1 MGKWI
6 NAAAAAIVVATL
18 VAPQAQALTLY
29 DNYDPFQLGPV
40 GYQHGNGADLSG
52 YCNGAINCGWINVY
66 TAGFTFTAE
75 ATGNAARAYIPFDL
89 LYSFGGSENLYSV
102 SINDGQGDL
111 IARGVRPLSQLAAN
125 TVPGTDTV
133 MFDLTTVT
141 AVGYGPVD
149 PLAPLLVEGQTYS
162 VYFHQFFG
170 PLSQNVWYKSLEV
183 PAQGQATQYCAT
195 NVGDPCAYWNGASY
209 VGIPSAA
216 PIADFL
222 PAIAITD
229 GNGYTAASVSTPE
242 PASLALFGLALAG
255 LAASRRRTNTTAR

>member
-1 MGKWI
+1 MRGWI
-6 NAAAAAIVVATL
+6 NAAAAATVVATL
-18 VAPQAQALTLY
+18 AIAPQARALTLY

-40 GYQHGNGADLSG
+40 AYQTSNSADLSG
-52 YCNGAINCGWINVY
+52 YCNGAIGCGWINVY

-89 LYSFGGSENLYSV
+89 LWSFGGSENLYSV
-102 SINDGQGDL
+102 SINDAQGDL

-125 TVPGTDTV
+125 TIPGTDTV
-133 MFDLTTVT
+133 LFDLTTVT
-141 AVGYGPVD
+141 ASGYGPVD

-170 PLSQNVWYKSLEV
+170 PLSQNAWYKSYEV

-195 NVGDPCAYWNGASY
+195 NVGGACAYFNGFSY

-216 PIADFL
+216 PINDFL

-229 GNGYTAASVSTPE
+229 GNGYTAAATTPE

-255 LAASRRRTNTTAR
+255 LAAARRRLA

>member
-1 MGKWI
+1 MPRTPCSPKALL
-6 NAAAAAIVVATL
+6 AAGLLALSLPGT
-18 VAPQAQALTLY
+18 AQALTLY

-40 GYQHGNGADLSG
+40 GYQTGNSADLSG
-52 YCNGAINCGWINVY
+52 YCNGAFNCGWINVY
-66 TAGFTFTAE
+66 SAGFTFTAE

-89 LYSFGGSENLYSV
+89 LWTAGGSENLYSI
-102 SINDGQGDL
+102 SINDTQGDL

-141 AVGYGPVD
+141 AIGYGPVD

-170 PLSQNVWYKSLEV
+170 PLSQNAWYKSNEV
-183 PAQGQATQYCAT
+183 PAQGQATQYCST
-195 NVGDPCAYWNGASY
+195 NVGGACASFNGFGY
-209 VGIPSAA
+209 VGIPSTAA
-216 PIADFL
+216 ITDFL

-229 GNGYTAASVSTPE
+229 ANGYTAASVSTPE

-255 LAASRRRTNTTAR
+255 LAAARRRG